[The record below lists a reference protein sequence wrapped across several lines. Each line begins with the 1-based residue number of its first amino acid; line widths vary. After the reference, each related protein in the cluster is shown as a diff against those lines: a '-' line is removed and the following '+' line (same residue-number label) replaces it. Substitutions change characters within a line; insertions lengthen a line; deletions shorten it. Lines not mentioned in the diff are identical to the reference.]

1 MGIPEAIVVLLIALP
16 ILGVVYAVRTFLRKL
31 QPNAEHGVPRV
42 SVTSDDDVATK
53 TALLLPRGRIGA
65 GMVLS
70 SRYEIRRLIGSGGMG
85 AVYEARDLV
94 LDSPVALKVI
104 RPDIA
109 ADSARAA
116 EYTLRLRQELQL
128 ARRVTHPNVLRMHDI
143 GEADGVRFITM
154 PYVDGRDLGAVM
166 HGALLSVE
174 RAIHLGRQVVRGL
187 AAAHD
192 ADVCHRDLKP
202 QNILVDGN
210 DHIYISDFGL
220 ATCANHE
227 TDLTRTGEVHCT
239 PRYAAPEQLEGKPAN
254 HRSDVYA
261 LGLILYEML
270 TGAFPFPGDSPSELL
285 IARLTSVPNEPQS
298 LNARIPRAVSIL
310 VMRCLR
316 RDSILRYQNASEV
329 LLDMGAETALAV

>member
-16 ILGVVYAVRTFLRKL
+16 ILGVVYAVRAFLRTL
-31 QPNAEHGVPRV
+31 QPNVEHGVPRM

-85 AVYEARDLV
+85 AVYEARDQE
-94 LDSPVALKVI
+94 LDSPVAIKVI

-116 EYTLRLRQELQL
+116 VLTRRLRQELQL
-128 ARRVTHPNVLRMHDI
+128 ARRVTHFNVLRIHDI

-154 PYVDGRDLGAVM
+154 PYVDGRDLGAVV
-166 HGALLSVE
+166 HDAPLSVE
-174 RAIHLGRQVVRGL
+174 RAIHLGRQIVRGL

-192 ADVCHRDLKP
+192 ADVFHRDLKP

-220 ATCANHE
+220 AKCADHE

-239 PRYAAPEQLEGKPAN
+239 PRYAAPEQLEGKPAD

-261 LGLILYEML
+261 LGLMLYEMF
-270 TGAFPFPGDSPSELL
+270 TGAFPFPGASPSELL
-285 IARLTSVPNEPQS
+285 VARLTSVPKEPQS
-298 LNARIPRAVSIL
+298 LNARIPRAVSVM
-310 VMRCLR
+310 VMRCLQ
-316 RDSILRYQNASEV
+316 RDPNLRYQSAREV
-329 LLDMGAETALAV
+329 LLDIEAETPL